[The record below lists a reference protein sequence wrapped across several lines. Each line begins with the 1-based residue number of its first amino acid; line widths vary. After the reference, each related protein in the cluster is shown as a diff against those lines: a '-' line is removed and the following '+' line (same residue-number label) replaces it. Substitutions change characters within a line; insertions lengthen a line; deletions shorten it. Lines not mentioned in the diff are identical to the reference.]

1 MEPELKQG
9 YKTTEFWLA
18 LAAVIVGV
26 VQASGVAPEGRPGSE
41 CSASPARRWRPSATA
56 CPVAWRS
63 AARAAHALIERGEP
77 WRPRT

>member
-26 VQASGVAPEGRPGSE
+26 VQTSGVAPEG
-41 CSASPARRWRPSATA
+41 SPWERVLGIACTA
-56 CPVAWRS
+56 LAALGYSVSRGLAKRS
-63 AARAAHALIERGEP
+63 
-77 WRPRT
+77 